1 MPQTQKKETWA
12 VAAREMR
19 TRDADAEIYEDFF
32 TDFQTRVEHNAYS
45 AALRGGPVAKRS
57 LEVACGTGRT
67 LPLLSGRTLVG
78 IDFSL
83 SSLLVTRKR
92 FGSRAALIQAS
103 ATHLPFKDGVFDET
117 LCAGLLLHMPTEDVR
132 LDVLREMGRVSARPG
147 RIAVATHSW
156 SMAVRRMFAQDR
168 EEHNFSW
175 HRTTPLELERL
186 LKTSL
191 SRCRFQTW
199 GICHLPRWKVGNKL
213 GSFGVWLDG
222 ALSKLPGLKHLTGTI
237 VVAKVDLLP

>member
-1 MPQTQKKETWA
+1 MTQTQEKETWS

-32 TDFQTRVEHNAYS
+32 TDFQTRVEHNAYA
-45 AALRGGPVAKRS
+45 AALAGGPPVRRS

-67 LPLLSGRTLVG
+67 LDLLSGRTLVG

-83 SSLLVTRKR
+83 SSLVVARKR
-92 FGSRAALIQAS
+92 FGARAALIQAS

-117 LCAGLLLHMPTEDVR
+117 LCAGLLLHMPTEEVR
-132 LDVLREMGRVSARPG
+132 IDVLCEMGRVSARPG
-147 RIAVATHSW
+147 RIAIATHSW
-156 SMAVRRMFAQDR
+156 SMAVRRMFEQDR

-186 LKTSL
+186 IKTSL
-191 SRCRFQTW
+191 SRSRYKTW

-222 ALSKLPGLKHLTGTI
+222 ALSRLPGIKHLTGTI
-237 VVAKVDLLP
+237 VVAKVELLP